1 MNKNYLNLL
10 DELRSIA
17 QLGLNYSKNEHDL
30 LRYHRLLEIA
40 SDNYAEITG
49 LPSEE
54 IKERFKKELGYI
66 TPKIGVNGAIF
77 NEAGQIL
84 LENRSDDLLW
94 GIPGGWVD
102 VCEGPEDAIKREFM
116 EETNLVVES
125 KGIIKFYTRLP
136 GEFNQPHTSVHIL
149 YHCVCLS
156 GKIKKSHESLEIEYV
171 DHTTIKDWHK
181 DHEVWAKEAFEYWRK
196 NY

>member
-1 MNKNYLNLL
+1 M
-10 DELRSIA
+10 
-17 QLGLNYSKNEHDL
+17 
-30 LRYHRLLEIA
+30 
-40 SDNYAEITG
+40 
-49 LPSEE
+49 
-54 IKERFKKELGYI
+54 
-66 TPKIGVNGAIF
+66 
-77 NEAGQIL
+77 
-84 LENRSDDLLW
+84 
-94 GIPGGWVD
+94 D

-125 KGIIKFYTRLP
+125 KGIIKFYTRLL